1 MTADSISQAY
11 IETPPVWLLGQLAQ
25 WTRRR
30 ASGRAGHALIVTSDD
45 VEEASLFCHL
55 LASKEFCT
63 GATDASVCGQC
74 ASCRALRQG
83 VHGDFCVIRRPD
95 GKVAIGIDQ
104 IRQATQALQQ
114 TPLYGSIKVVLIEAA
129 DQMTLSAAN
138 SLLKILE
145 EPPGNA
151 FLLLATAAMWQLPPT
166 VRSRCQ
172 RLSLA
177 PPTVEQAQHWLQAE
191 GGMDAE
197 AAIQGLRL
205 CDGKAISALM
215 LEKEGALLTRQA
227 LVQSFEHA
235 DLSLG
240 PPSIWSKVSVAVLL
254 EGLLLWVERR
264 LRGAIQ
270 GGHAVDAD
278 WLRLHCCL
286 GELYGR
292 VKQGATPAQDILVA
306 EVYRLYRTCGHESFD
321 RTCGRF
327 LANLGG
333 VNQTV

>member
-1 MTADSISQAY
+1 MTADSISRAY
-11 IETPPVWLLGQLAQ
+11 IDKPPVWLLGQLAQ
-25 WTRRR
+25 WTRHR
-30 ASGRAGHALIVTSDD
+30 ASGRAGHALIVTNDD

-74 ASCRALRQG
+74 ASCRAFRQG

-151 FLLLATAAMWQLPPT
+151 LLLLATAAMWQLPPT

-205 CDGKAISALM
+205 CDGKAISAPVSYTH
-215 LEKEGALLTRQA
+215 LT
-227 LVQSFEHA
+227 L
-235 DLSLG
+235 
-240 PPSIWSKVSVAVLL
+240 PTICSV
-254 EGLLLWVERR
+254 
-264 LRGAIQ
+264 
-270 GGHAVDAD
+270 
-278 WLRLHCCL
+278 
-286 GELYGR
+286 
-292 VKQGATPAQDILVA
+292 
-306 EVYRLYRTCGHESFD
+306 
-321 RTCGRF
+321 
-327 LANLGG
+327 
-333 VNQTV
+333 